1 MNTGIISA
9 RYAKALLAYAM
20 EQGAEDAVYDSMK
33 SLVCT
38 LHEVKEF
45 PVILRNPGLRPSE
58 RVDLICSVMEPLSV
72 IRRFVRL
79 VVKMER
85 VEMLI
90 FIAYEYISLYRERKG
105 VYAVRLITASPLDD
119 SARST
124 VERLLEQKE
133 AKRIE
138 VEYVVDESIIGG
150 FRMEASSRRVDA
162 SVEGQLRRIR
172 KEILKTNRKLV

>member
-9 RYAKALLAYAM
+9 RYARALLAYAM

-33 SLVCT
+33 SLVRT

-90 FIAYEYISLYRERKG
+90 FIAYEYYPSIVIEKGYTRSGSLLRHRLMTMPG
-105 VYAVRLITASPLDD
+105 VRLRGSLNVKKQNASRW
-119 SARST
+119 SM
-124 VERLLEQKE
+124 LLMSQSLGASEW
-133 AKRIE
+133 RPHR
-138 VEYVVDESIIGG
+138 VVLMQVSKGSCV
-150 FRMEASSRRVDA
+150 A
-162 SVEGQLRRIR
+162 
-172 KEILKTNRKLV
+172 